1 VERLDAKKSETAAK
15 PAAPVEA
22 KPTKIALL
30 DGKRAMNT
38 AIAIARV
45 KMSYSEIRDSVLTL
59 REGSLSEEQMTQLL
73 EFMPTADE
81 ESTLKEFR
89 CVTKPLSFAHCT
101 NVNCAALALELS
113 CVRWPLHTGATAQL

>member
-1 VERLDAKKSETAAK
+1 VERLDAKKSEAAAK
-15 PAAPVEA
+15 PSAPVEA

-45 KMSYSEIRDSVLTL
+45 KMKYSEIRDSVLTL

-81 ESTLKEFR
+81 ETTLKEFR
-89 CVTKPLSFAHCT
+89 CVTTVCCLCT
-101 NVNCAALALELS
+101 LLL
-113 CVRWPLHTGATAQL
+113 

>member
-1 VERLDAKKSETAAK
+1 LEDLFVERLDAKKPDAAAK
-15 PAAPVEA
+15 PPTPVEA

-59 REGSLSEEQMTQLL
+59 RENSLSEEQMTQLL

-81 ESTLKEFR
+81 EKTLKEFR
-89 CVTKPLSFAHCT
+89 CVTILDSI
-101 NVNCAALALELS
+101 LLYML
-113 CVRWPLHTGATAQL
+113 L